1 MHVHPLRL
9 VGLNQHRCSAL
20 LTQAEV
26 ADGSLIEPFEMALP
40 LTSGYY
46 LIHPRVTELR
56 AGANTRKTWFVETEA
71 RSWQGKRAA

>member
-1 MHVHPLRL
+1 
-9 VGLNQHRCSAL
+9 L

-56 AGANTRKTWFVETEA
+56 AGANP
-71 RSWQGKRAA
+71 